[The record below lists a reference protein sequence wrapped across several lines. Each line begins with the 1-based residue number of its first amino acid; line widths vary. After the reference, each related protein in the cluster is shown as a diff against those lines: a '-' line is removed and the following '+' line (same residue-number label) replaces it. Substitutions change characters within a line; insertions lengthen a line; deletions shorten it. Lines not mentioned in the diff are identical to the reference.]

1 MKKWL
6 WIPVCFTLLF
16 SAGCASDATGQPDN
30 DQPATASPSEPLW
43 TQPVEEHGQL
53 FTSLNLD
60 GIGEDD
66 DEAYV
71 SLYYWDHNG
80 FGRYDASQLVIRIR
94 FGTGDMTAHILQ
106 AVGSYQFYT
115 AKLFSEEKDAIV
127 LEVNN
132 QYANSGL
139 VSVFALDVYGTGEAD
154 PFPSV
159 VERLNTTGDAPV
171 LSVDGEKLYTGSLI
185 QGTAIADVEN
195 MPLQGIVLHSSGDG
209 YTGPIDDRVTQTIY
223 WNGNGWTVLD
233 QSETNPC

>member
-1 MKKWL
+1 
-6 WIPVCFTLLF
+6 
-16 SAGCASDATGQPDN
+16 
-30 DQPATASPSEPLW
+30 
-43 TQPVEEHGQL
+43 
-53 FTSLNLD
+53 
-60 GIGEDD
+60 
-66 DEAYV
+66 
-71 SLYYWDHNG
+71 
-80 FGRYDASQLVIRIR
+80 
-94 FGTGDMTAHILQ
+94 MTAHILQ

-233 QSETNPC
+233 RSETNPC